1 MHHYSTYL
9 VIAIAFLSSII
20 SDYKT
25 NIYIYIYLQELKVH
39 HYSTY
44 LVNAAAFL
52 SSIISDYTTTKK
64 QKQKQKKKQK
74 KNPTLDLV
82 YFNGTKSWTRF
93 QINSNFEFNCCKT
106 SRTSASFFVADFLFS
121 SVFFII
127 SMASSPAFFYK
138 QILKF
143 SCITDEPKSWLQKLK
158 SNKNKIFK
166 SNRLKY

>member
-52 SSIISDYTTTKK
+52 SSIISNYTTTKK
-64 QKQKQKKKQK
+64 QKQKQKQKQKKKK

-82 YFNGTKSWTRF
+82 YFNGTKS
-93 QINSNFEFNCCKT
+93 
-106 SRTSASFFVADFLFS
+106 
-121 SVFFII
+121 
-127 SMASSPAFFYK
+127 
-138 QILKF
+138 
-143 SCITDEPKSWLQKLK
+143 
-158 SNKNKIFK
+158 
-166 SNRLKY
+166 